1 MSDVTVRQLAEVVGI
16 PLDRL
21 LTQLGDAGLA
31 VNSADDMLSDAEK
44 LKLLSYLRQSHGKD
58 QPAGTEPKKVTLQR
72 RTVSEL
78 KQGKVTGKSV
88 KTVSVEVRK
97 KRTYIKRSELPE
109 TDERRVEAD
118 KARQALEIEETQR
131 IQRETVL
138 QRQKHEEEHKLLE
151 SAQQQF
157 PVPVDSAVAPVES
170 EESSPPDVGQGHRL
184 EIVEPEQAK
193 ADEVTSVEIKDEE
206 HESTKDK
213 VVETKVTEEKSAE
226 VKLREVLPAELQA
239 AEDKPLE
246 PKLEPI
252 AEVSPQRPSSSI
264 KPAPEKTG
272 AKPTPEKAGAKP
284 APEKTGARPAPE
296 KTGARPATGQRPS
309 GTPRSGGGAARP
321 IPSSAVLAA
330 VKGMDDT
337 KRGKK
342 KGIGGKRG
350 EDDRDATVE
359 DVRRGGKA
367 KKSKQQRAPMP
378 MPEQRHG
385 FERPTA
391 PIVHEVQVPET
402 ITAAEL
408 AQRMSVK
415 AAEVIK
421 ALMKMGVMA
430 TINQALDQETAF
442 LLVEEMG
449 HKAIAQ
455 AEDSLE
461 AEIMATMA
469 LEENV
474 EQQPRAPV
482 VTIMGHV
489 DHGKTSLLDYIRK
502 SRVAASEAGGITQ
515 HIGAYQVKTANGS
528 VTFLD
533 TPGHAA
539 FTAMRARGAKVTD
552 IVVLVVAADDGV
564 MPQTREAV
572 DHSRAANVPMVVAI
586 NKIDKSGA
594 DPDRVKQELVVLNVV
609 PEEWGGDTQ
618 FVNVSAKTGVGIDS
632 LLDAILVQAEVLEL
646 KAPVKVPA
654 TGVVL
659 ESKLDKGRG
668 PVADI
673 LVEKGVLRKGDFI
686 LCGQEFGRI
695 RAMFNENGKPLKEA
709 GPSSPVEILGLSGAP
724 GAGDDFIVVADERK
738 AREIAVQ
745 REEKSRSSKLA
756 AQQAT
761 KLEDVFTRMET
772 AGDTIDLNII
782 IKADVQGSLEA
793 LRSSLTE
800 LSTDKVKVKIVAG
813 GVGGIN
819 ESDSH
824 LALASGAII
833 IGFNVRADSSARKL
847 IEERGIDLHY
857 YSIIYEVIDDV
868 KKSILGMLA
877 PEYKEQIVGV
887 AEVRDVFRSPK
898 FGAVAGCMVV
908 EGFVKRNLPI
918 RVLRENVVIYEGQLE
933 SLRRFKDDV
942 GEVKMGMECGIGVKN
957 YNDVKP
963 GDHIEVFEKVLVAR

>member
-1 MSDVTVRQLAEVVGI
+1 MSDVTVRQLADVVGI

-31 VNSADDMLSDAEK
+31 VNSADDMLSDSEK

-78 KQGKVTGKSV
+78 KQGKVMGKNV

-97 KRTYIKRSELPE
+97 KRTYVKRSELPE
-109 TDERRVEAD
+109 TDERRLEAD
-118 KARQALEIEETQR
+118 KARLALEVEEAQR
-131 IQRETVL
+131 VQRELIL
-138 QRQKHEEEHKLLE
+138 QKLKQDEDRKLLDAERQPLSKPDDAVIAPAKVEE
-151 SAQQQF
+151 SPPIESVQTHNIEIIEPDQIE
-157 PVPVDSAVAPVES
+157 PDTIKPMEIKYEEVKPVE
-170 EESSPPDVGQGHRL
+170 EL
-184 EIVEPEQAK
+184 
-193 ADEVTSVEIKDEE
+193 
-206 HESTKDK
+206 
-213 VVETKVTEEKSAE
+213 KSAE
-226 VKLREVLPAELQA
+226 DDAAEPKVAESKSSEAKPIEELAVVVKLPL
-239 AEDKPLE
+239 DKPPLE
-246 PKLEPI
+246 PKPVVFD
-252 AEVSPQRPSSSI
+252 EVVPQQKPVASTKPVPAKPVVKPSS
-264 KPAPEKTG
+264 
-272 AKPTPEKAGAKP
+272 
-284 APEKTGARPAPE
+284 
-296 KTGARPATGQRPS
+296 
-309 GTPRSGGGAARP
+309 TPRASGAPRAGGGGASRP

-330 VKGMDDT
+330 VKGMDET

-350 EDDRDATVE
+350 EDDREATV
-359 DVRRGGKA
+359 DDIRRGKS
-367 KKSKQQRAPMP
+367 KKSKQRAPMV

-391 PIVHEVQVPET
+391 PIVHEVQVPDT

-442 LLVEEMG
+442 LVVEEMG

-469 LEENV
+469 LEENA

-502 SRVAASEAGGITQ
+502 TRVAAGEAGGITQ
-515 HIGAYQVKTANGS
+515 HIGAYQVKTFNGS

-572 DHSRAANVPMVVAI
+572 DHSRAANVPLVVAI
-586 NKIDKSGA
+586 NKIDKPGS
-594 DPDRVKQELVVLNVV
+594 DPDRVKQELVVLKVV
-609 PEEWGGDTQ
+609 PEDWGGDTQ
-618 FVNVSAKTGVGIDS
+618 FVNVSAQTGAGIDS

-673 LVEKGVLRKGDFI
+673 LVEKGILRKGDFI

-738 AREIAVQ
+738 AREIALQ

-756 AQQAT
+756 AQQSA

-772 AGDTIDLNII
+772 AGDSIDLNII
-782 IKADVQGSLEA
+782 VKADVQGSLEA

-857 YSIIYEVIDDV
+857 YSIIYEVIDEV

-898 FGAVAGCMVV
+898 FGAVAGCMVL

-918 RVLRENVVIYEGQLE
+918 RVLRDHVVVYEGQLE

-963 GDHIEVFEKVLVAR
+963 GDHIEVFEKVLVTR

>member
-1 MSDVTVRQLAEVVGI
+1 MRGEKMSDVTVRQLAEVVGI

-21 LTQLGDAGLA
+21 LAQLGGAGLA
-31 VNSADDMLSDAEK
+31 VTSADDMLSDAEK
-44 LKLLSYLRQSHGKD
+44 LKLLSYLRQSHGKE
-58 QPAGTEPKKVTLQR
+58 QPTGADPKKVTLQR

-78 KQGKVTGKSV
+78 KQGKVVGKNV

-109 TDERRVEAD
+109 TSERRLEAE
-118 KARQALEIEETQR
+118 KARQSLGDER
-131 IQRETVL
+131 QRETQAEETL
-138 QRQKHEEEHKLLE
+138 RQQREEAQRKLAEEALKTGID
-151 SAQQQF
+151 AQPPSLKQA
-157 PVPVDSAVAPVES
+157 VEVAVAPPRAEETPVAVE
-170 EESSPPDVGQGHRL
+170 
-184 EIVEPEQAK
+184 
-193 ADEVTSVEIKDEE
+193 
-206 HESTKDK
+206 
-213 VVETKVTEEKSAE
+213 
-226 VKLREVLPAELQA
+226 
-239 AEDKPLE
+239 E
-246 PKLEPI
+246 PKLDVAALEPPKPVEPPSKT
-252 AEVSPQRPSSSI
+252 APTPPAAPKVEVAPRPAS
-264 KPAPEKTG
+264 KPAPEKPVSRPS
-272 AKPTPEKAGAKP
+272 ATP
-284 APEKTGARPAPE
+284 ARPAPGGRHQPAA
-296 KTGARPATGQRPS
+296 GAPGRP
-309 GTPRSGGGAARP
+309 SGGGAPGKPSGAPGRP
-321 IPSSAVLAA
+321 SGAPGRPSGGPGRPASTTPAA
-330 VKGMDDT
+330 TTVAKGVEDA

-342 KGIGGKRG
+342 KGAGGGRRG
-350 EDDRDATVE
+350 EDDRESTLD
-359 DVRRGGKA
+359 DIKRGRGK
-367 KKSKQQRAPMP
+367 KPKGRGPLV

-391 PIVHEVQVPET
+391 PMIHEVHVPEA
-402 ITAAEL
+402 ITAADL

-421 ALMKMGVMA
+421 TLMKMGVMA
-430 TINQALDQETAF
+430 TINQTLDQETAM
-442 LLVEEMG
+442 LVVEEMG
-449 HKAIAQ
+449 HTAIAQ

-461 AEIMATMA
+461 AEMMATMV

-474 EQQPRAPV
+474 EQLPRAPV

-502 SRVAASEAGGITQ
+502 TRVAASERGGITQ
-515 HIGAYQVKTANGS
+515 HIGAYQVKTDHGN

-564 MPQTREAV
+564 MPQTKEAV
-572 DHSRAANVPMVVAI
+572 EHSRAAGVPMVVAI
-586 NKIDKSGA
+586 NKIDKPGV
-594 DPDRVKQELVVLNVV
+594 DPDRVKQELVVLSVV

-618 FVNVSAKTGVGIDS
+618 FVQVSAKTGVGIDS

-646 KAPVKVPA
+646 KAAVKVPA
-654 TGVVL
+654 VGVVL

-709 GPSSPVEILGLSGAP
+709 GPSAPVEILGLSGAP
-724 GAGDDFIVVADERK
+724 FAGDDFIVVADERK
-738 AREIAVQ
+738 AREIATQ
-745 REEKSRSSKLA
+745 REEKSRSTKLA

-761 KLEDVFTRMET
+761 KLEDVFSRMESS
-772 AGDTIDLNII
+772 ADTVDLNII
-782 IKADVQGSLEA
+782 VKADVQGSLEA

-819 ESDSH
+819 ESDAN
-824 LALASGAII
+824 LALASGAIM
-833 IGFNVRADSSARKL
+833 IGFNVRADASSRKL
-847 IEERGIDLHY
+847 IEERSIDLHY
-857 YSIIYEVIDDV
+857 YSIIYEVIDEV
-868 KKSILGMLA
+868 KKSINGLLA

-887 AEVRDVFRSPK
+887 AEVRDVFKSPK

-908 EGFVKRNLPI
+908 EGFVRRNLPI

-963 GDHIEVFEKVLVAR
+963 GDHIEVFEKVLVVR